1 MARKAASQDVERML
15 RAAVEDPETGALLLQ
30 LLYLAQEP
38 DYAQAL
44 RRVAALGPAQCRE
57 LVAGWP
63 SASPVMRRGSGCTEA
78 IARTPQER
86 RRSA

>member
-1 MARKAASQDVERML
+1 ML
-15 RAAVEDPETGALLLQ
+15 RAAVEDPETSALLLQ

-57 LVAGWP
+57 LVAWMAERFPGE
-63 SASPVMRRGSGCTEA
+63 EA
-78 IARTPQER
+78 GER
-86 RRSA
+86 MH